1 METIK
6 KCANGDG
13 VKRVV
18 IYGLRHAFKM
28 EDGGLIMKKKII
40 GIVVLVMFTMASVA
54 FAGGDQNR
62 GDKGKGSVV
71 RTQVTGKGK

>member
-1 METIK
+1 ME
-6 KCANGDG
+6 
-13 VKRVV
+13 V
-18 IYGLRHAFKM
+18 
-28 EDGGLIMKKKII
+28 GGLIMQKKII